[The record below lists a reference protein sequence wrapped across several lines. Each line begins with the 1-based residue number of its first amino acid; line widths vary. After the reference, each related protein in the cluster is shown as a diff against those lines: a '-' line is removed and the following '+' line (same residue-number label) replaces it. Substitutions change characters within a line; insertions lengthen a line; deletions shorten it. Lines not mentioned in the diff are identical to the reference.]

1 MANTFGYGG
10 MTNHLG
16 DMMFSKYILI
26 IGANPAVNH
35 PVSMVHILRAKE
47 KGAKLVCIDPRFTK
61 TAAKCDE
68 FHRIRSGTDI
78 AFAYGL
84 LNHIIA
90 KNLYD
95 EKYLKERVYGYEEII
110 KEAQKF
116 PPEVAADICGIPAD
130 EIRHIAEEMAA
141 AKPASLIWNQG
152 LTQHTVGTSNTRIM
166 PILQMFLGNIGKN
179 GGGVNILRGH
189 DNVQGASDM
198 NNLADSLPGYYG
210 LGEPAWKHFCKHWG
224 VEYEWMF
231 GRFKNKEMMEA
242 TGFAHSTWK
251 FGVLDDENMAN
262 NGGTKLRALVVIG
275 SGMTTVSLLDL
286 QKKAMDA
293 LDLVVFVDPYVNDLA
308 IYSDRKDNLFMLP
321 AASQMETAGSVAA
334 TNRSY
339 QWRSKVMEPLFEC
352 RPDEEFLFGLADR
365 LGFLKEYQWRL
376 YDIAK
381 SKGRDKFIWPDDATT
396 ELTQSIRSIGLQG
409 MSPER
414 LKAHQENWHMFDKV
428 TLEGSGPFKGDYY
441 GLPWPCW
448 SDKHPGTPVMYNDS
462 IPVMRGGMGFRVNWG
477 VTSPD
482 GQSMLTNRTLPNA
495 KYQGGHAPISA
506 ANAESLG
513 IKLTEEEK
521 QAIAGTTF
529 AMGIGNN
536 ILVEKALEAG
546 LCPYGNGKARAR
558 VWNWYDQIPLHRE
571 PLHSI
576 RGDLVSKYPNFPDKK
591 NHFRAN
597 IKYISRQNEKDWVKE
612 YPVNMLSGRLV
623 AHMGTGAE
631 TRSAKYLA
639 EVEGEMF
646 VEIHPDKAA
655 EMNIRNGDQLWIYGT
670 NGARILVP
678 AKIST
683 RVDYNSI
690 WLPQNFSGMD
700 QGESR
705 LENYPEGT
713 KPYAIGESANM
724 ISSYG
729 FDYNSACPETKC
741 GLCRIEKAQ

>member
-1 MANTFGYGG
+1 

-16 DMMFSKYILI
+16 DMMFSKYILV

-47 KGAKLVCIDPRFTK
+47 NGTKLVCIDPRFTK

-68 FHRIRSGTDI
+68 FYRIRSGTDI

-90 KNLYD
+90 KKLYD
-95 EKYLKERVYGYEEII
+95 ENFLKERVYGYEDII
-110 KEAQKF
+110 EEAKKF
-116 PPEVAADICGIPAD
+116 PPEVAADVCGIPAD
-130 EIRHIAEEMAA
+130 SIRHIAEEMAA

-198 NNLADSLPGYYG
+198 NNLSDSLPGYYG
-210 LGEPAWKHFCKHWG
+210 LGEAAWRHFCKHWG
-224 VEYEWMF
+224 VEYEWML
-231 GRFKNKEMMEA
+231 GRFKDKEMMEK

-251 FGVLDDENMAN
+251 FGVLDDENAAN
-262 NGGTKLRALVVIG
+262 NGGTMLRALVVIG
-275 SGMTTVSLLDL
+275 TGMTSVSLLDL
-286 QKKAMDA
+286 QKKAMDK

-308 IYSDRKDNLFMLP
+308 IYSDRSDNLFCLP
-321 AASQMETAGSVAA
+321 AASQMETSGSVAA

-352 RPDEEFLFGLADR
+352 RPDEEFLFGMAKR
-365 LGFLKEYQWRL
+365 LGFLEAYQWRL

-381 SKGRDKFIWPDDATT
+381 SKGREEFMWPEDATT

-414 LKAHQENWHMFDKV
+414 LKAHQENWHLFDKV
-428 TLEGSGPFKGDYY
+428 TLEGSGEFAGDYY

-448 SDKHPGTPVMYNDS
+448 SDKHPGTPVFYNDS

-477 VTSPD
+477 DVSPD
-482 GQSMLTNRTLPNA
+482 GQSMLSPHRLPNA
-495 KYQGGHAPISA
+495 SVAGHSPISA

-513 IKLTEEEK
+513 IKLTKEEQK
-521 QAIAGTTF
+521 QVEGTTYALGF
-529 AMGIGNN
+529 GNN
-536 ILVEKALEAG
+536 ILVERALEAG
-546 LCPYGNGKARAR
+546 LCPYGNGKARAV
-558 VWNWYDQIPLHRE
+558 VWNWYDKIPLHRE
-571 PLHSI
+571 PIHSV
-576 RGDLVSKYPNFPDKK
+576 RGDLVNKYPNFPDKP
-591 NHFRAN
+591 NHYRAN
-597 IKYISRQNEKDWVKE
+597 IKYRSRQIEKNWVSE
-612 YPVNMLSGRLV
+612 FPINMLSGRLV
-623 AHMGTGAE
+623 AHMGTGTE

-646 VEIHPDKAA
+646 VEIHPDKAY
-655 EMNIRNGDQLWIYGT
+655 ELGINDGDMVWVYGT
-670 NGARILVP
+670 MGTRALIK
-678 AKIST
+678 AKLSY
-683 RVDYNSI
+683 RVDANSI
-690 WLPQNFSGMD
+690 WMPQNFSGLE
-700 QGESR
+700 QGKN
-705 LENYPEGT
+705 LLDKYPQGT
-713 KPYAIGESANM
+713 APYAIGESANM

-729 FDYNSACPETKC
+729 YDYNTACPETKC
-741 GLCRIEKAQ
+741 GLCRIEKA

>member
-1 MANTFGYGG
+1 

-16 DMMFSKYILI
+16 DMMFSKFILI

-47 KGAKLVCIDPRFTK
+47 RGAKIVVVDPHFSK
-61 TAAKCDE
+61 TAAKSDE
-68 FHRIRSGTDI
+68 YLRIRSGTDI
-78 AFAYGL
+78 AFIYGML
-84 LNHIIA
+84 HHIIQ
-90 KNLYD
+90 KKLYD
-95 EKYLKERVYGYEEII
+95 EQFLKDRVYGYEEIM

-116 PPEVAADICGIPAD
+116 TPEEASDVTGIPAD
-130 EIRHIAEEMAA
+130 TIRRIAEEMAA
-141 AKPASLIWNQG
+141 AKPATAIWNQG
-152 LTQHTVGTSNTRIM
+152 LTQHTVGTSNTRIV

-210 LGEPAWKHFCKHWG
+210 LGEPAWRHFCKHWG
-224 VEYEWMF
+224 VEYDWMLS
-231 GRFKNKEMMEA
+231 RFKNKEMMGA

-251 FGVLDDENMAN
+251 FGVLDEQNMAN

-275 SGMTTVSLLDL
+275 TGMTTVSLLDL
-286 QKKAMDA
+286 QRKAMDM
-293 LDLVVFVDPYVNDLA
+293 LDLVVFIDPYVNDLA
-308 IYSDRKDNLFMLP
+308 IYSDRKDNLFILP
-321 AASQMETAGSVAA
+321 AASQMETAGTVAA

-352 RPDEEFLFGLADR
+352 REDQDILFDFAKR
-365 LGFLKEYQWRL
+365 MGFLEEYQRSL
-376 YDIAK
+376 YAIAK
-381 SKGRDKFIWPDDATT
+381 KEGRDQFIWPDDANT

-409 MSPER
+409 MSPKR

-428 TLEGSGPFKGDYY
+428 TLEGKGPFKGEYY

-482 GQSMLTNRTLPNA
+482 GVSMLSPHSLPDSKIA
-495 KYQGGHAPISA
+495 GHAPVSA
-506 ANAESLG
+506 ENAESLG
-513 IKLTEEEK
+513 IKLTAEEK
-521 QAIAGTTF
+521 ELVAGSTF

-546 LCPYGNGKARAR
+546 LCPYGNGKARAK

-571 PLHSI
+571 PLHSV
-576 RGDLVSKYPNFPDKK
+576 RGDLVDKYPSFPDKQ
-591 NHFRAN
+591 NLFRAN
-597 IKYISRQNEKDWVKE
+597 IKYRTRQKEKDWVKE
-612 YPVNMLSGRLV
+612 FPINMLSGRLV

-639 EVEGEMF
+639 EVQNEMF
-646 VEIHPDKAA
+646 VEIHPDKAF
-655 EMNIRNGDQLWIYGT
+655 EMNIKDGDMVWVYGT
-670 NGARILVP
+670 MDTRILVK
-678 AKIST
+678 AKLSY

-700 QGESR
+700 QGKN
-705 LENYPEGT
+705 LLHKYPEGT
-713 KPYAIGESANM
+713 QPYAIGESANM

-741 GLCRIEKAQ
+741 GLCRIEKA

>member
-224 VEYEWMF
+224 VEYEWML

-242 TGFAHSTWK
+242 TGFAMTK
-251 FGVLDDENMAN
+251 F
-262 NGGTKLRALVVIG
+262 
-275 SGMTTVSLLDL
+275 
-286 QKKAMDA
+286 
-293 LDLVVFVDPYVNDLA
+293 
-308 IYSDRKDNLFMLP
+308 
-321 AASQMETAGSVAA
+321 
-334 TNRSY
+334 
-339 QWRSKVMEPLFEC
+339 
-352 RPDEEFLFGLADR
+352 
-365 LGFLKEYQWRL
+365 
-376 YDIAK
+376 
-381 SKGRDKFIWPDDATT
+381 
-396 ELTQSIRSIGLQG
+396 
-409 MSPER
+409 
-414 LKAHQENWHMFDKV
+414 MF
-428 TLEGSGPFKGDYY
+428 
-441 GLPWPCW
+441 
-448 SDKHPGTPVMYNDS
+448 
-462 IPVMRGGMGFRVNWG
+462 
-477 VTSPD
+477 
-482 GQSMLTNRTLPNA
+482 
-495 KYQGGHAPISA
+495 
-506 ANAESLG
+506 
-513 IKLTEEEK
+513 
-521 QAIAGTTF
+521 
-529 AMGIGNN
+529 
-536 ILVEKALEAG
+536 
-546 LCPYGNGKARAR
+546 
-558 VWNWYDQIPLHRE
+558 
-571 PLHSI
+571 
-576 RGDLVSKYPNFPDKK
+576 
-591 NHFRAN
+591 
-597 IKYISRQNEKDWVKE
+597 
-612 YPVNMLSGRLV
+612 
-623 AHMGTGAE
+623 
-631 TRSAKYLA
+631 
-639 EVEGEMF
+639 
-646 VEIHPDKAA
+646 
-655 EMNIRNGDQLWIYGT
+655 
-670 NGARILVP
+670 
-678 AKIST
+678 
-683 RVDYNSI
+683 
-690 WLPQNFSGMD
+690 
-700 QGESR
+700 
-705 LENYPEGT
+705 
-713 KPYAIGESANM
+713 
-724 ISSYG
+724 
-729 FDYNSACPETKC
+729 
-741 GLCRIEKAQ
+741 